1 MQLLNASFVYWSVC
15 NLFTSTSACLT
26 LEEKNQRGWIPAARI
41 VLHVLFN
48 LYSRQ
53 DNPRAFFV
61 FRAARSH
68 AAVACTGRESERA
81 GLSDLFLP
89 NRLRRKGG
97 AAALRGPISARAV
110 SRRASSPRASYTW
123 AWAAI
128 VRRQATCRSVPL
140 AWKNGALTFSVD
152 YKEAGKV
159 MQQCLNIR
167 ESQIMLQRRARA

>member
-1 MQLLNASFVYWSVC
+1 MQLLNASFVCWSVC

-140 AWKNGALTFSVD
+140 AWKKRRTHVFRG
-152 YKEAGKV
+152 
-159 MQQCLNIR
+159 
-167 ESQIMLQRRARA
+167 LQGSWKSHAAVPEY